1 MNLHA
6 PLCITSRLRPGLRI
20 ADAEISICI
29 IDYDHASGR
38 WQWAYYINYA
48 LGQEHYGDDLSGHTC
63 DPHEM
68 MGTLLVFLEACAE
81 AYAYTQRTGRES
93 DNADLFPPAIAEW
106 AYLHSDDLA
115 MARMELEGDEA

>member
-20 ADAEISICI
+20 ADAEISLW
-29 IDYDHASGR
+29 IDDQDADGR
-38 WQWAYYINYA
+38 YRWAYY
-48 LGQEHYGDDLSGHTC
+48 LDLPDQPEHYGNDLSGRTC

-68 MGTLLVFLEACAE
+68 MATLLAFLEAAGE

-93 DNADLFPPAIAEW
+93 DNADLFPAAVAEW
-106 AYLHSDDLA
+106 AYMHSDDLA